1 MIKRMFRLLVAIG
14 LLVSLSTA
22 THGGEGESGEA
33 VAVFAGGC
41 FWCMEPPFDAV
52 DGVQSTT
59 SGYTGG
65 HLKNPT
71 YEQVTGEDTGHYEAV
86 RIVYDPDRVSYEEL
100 LYVLWRNIDPLDA
113 GGQFCD
119 RGDSYRAAIFYRND
133 EERVLAEESRD
144 AVAEQLG
151 DEVVTEILPAD
162 TFYDAEDY
170 HQNYYQENPLRYR
183 FYRSRCGRDSRLE
196 ELWGAEAGG

>member
-1 MIKRMFRLLVAIG
+1 MKKRMLRLLVATA
-14 LLVSLSTA
+14 LLVLLSA
-22 THGGEGESGEA
+22 ASHGDEGESREA

-65 HLKNPT
+65 HLKDPT

-86 RIVYDPDRVSYEEL
+86 RIVYDPARVSYEEL
-100 LYVLWRNIDPLDA
+100 LHVFWRNIDPLDA

-133 EERVLAEESRD
+133 DERILAEASRD
-144 AVAEQLG
+144 AVAAQL
-151 DEVVTEILPAD
+151 DEEVVTEILPAD

-196 ELWGAEAGG
+196 ELWGDEAGG